1 MNKLFDFIKGLFQKK
16 NIEIPE
22 KLYEQNIK
30 GKFLFIRHG
39 QTYFNKYSKERG
51 SKNVKT
57 DKNLL
62 DSELSE
68 EGINEGKKFSEF
80 YKQFKIEEIY
90 VSPLYRALQSAYYLF
105 KDHPEKNNIVIKVHP
120 LLTEITNAV
129 HDISFDLI
137 NRNKKD
143 FNMNS
148 EIKFDWSLFDN
159 IYKSDFD
166 KLFFYFDNIDTINN
180 QIKKEKYDIISQS
193 YGKEN
198 YINNIIDLIN
208 FSFDRHME
216 SPKHVFERFNL
227 FKQFLKD
234 NHKDTLNDC
243 DKKVFVITHNCFL
256 KCGTSKKIYNY
267 TINDDDVPND
277 GCLCKNFDVVS
288 IFV

>member
-1 MNKLFDFIKGLFQKK
+1 MNKNKK
-16 NIEIPE
+16 ELKMKIPE
-22 KLYEQNIK
+22 KLYENNTN

-39 QTYFNKYSKERG
+39 QTYFNKGMSEKG
-51 SKNVKT
+51 LLSVKA
-57 DKNLL
+57 DPNLL
-62 DSELSE
+62 DSELTN
-68 EGINEGKKFSEF
+68 EGIEKGKDKSKFYE
-80 YKQFKIEEIY
+80 QFNIEQIY
-90 VSPLYRALQSAYYLF
+90 VSPLYRTLQSAYFLF
-105 KDHPEKNNIVIKVHP
+105 KNHPQKNEIILKVHP
-120 LLTEITNAV
+120 LICEITNCV
-129 HDISFDLI
+129 HDIPFDLI

-166 KLFFYFDNIDTINN
+166 KLFFYFNNIDTISND
-180 QIKKEKYDIISQS
+180 IKKEKYDIISKS

-208 FSFDRHME
+208 FNFDKHME

-227 FKQFLKD
+227 FKQFLRD
-234 NHKDTLNDC
+234 THKNTLNDC

-267 TINDDDVPND
+267 TINDDDIPSD
-277 GCLCKNFDVVS
+277 GCLCNNFDVVS
-288 IFV
+288 ICI